1 MGLRETRRKMKSYQ
15 RRWSA
20 KVKAVN
26 RDRVEELDRRLHED
40 VFQDLDS
47 GDAEIWDDGV
57 GTYDVA

>member
-1 MGLRETRRKMKSYQ
+1 MKSYQ

-47 GDAEIWDDGV
+47 GDAEIWDYGV